1 MTVDSKYLKSA
12 EVFDVYEGEHIADDK
27 KSVAIRMEFLN
38 PEQTLTDEEIKPIYE
53 AVIEKLQANGA
64 KLRG

>member
-1 MTVDSKYLKSA
+1 MSAGNKYLQRA
-12 EVFDVYEGEHIADDK
+12 MVFDVYEGEHIAEDK

-38 PEQTLTDEEIKPIYE
+38 PEETLKDADIQPI
-53 AVIEKLQANGA
+53 VDKVLEKLTAAGA